1 MEKRMAEERFNTKM
15 EMFTMVSG
23 IKGKYTVLVVILK
36 TKTIDFSKVFG
47 EEGSIVDKRL
57 RSNKI
62 LFNFFDFNNFTRLS
76 FILFILFIKV
86 FFLFRVFLF
95 WFKADDISVL
105 IDIIS
110 WDHFWKILIF
120 VVFAISFISVA
131 HVVNHYI
138 IDLFNYIFS
147 KFW

>member
-1 MEKRMAEERFNTKM
+1 MAEERFNTKM
-15 EMFTMVSG
+15 EMFTKVSG
-23 IKGKYTVLVVILK
+23 TKGKSMALVVILK
-36 TKTIDFSKVFG
+36 TKTMDFSKVFG

-62 LFNFFDFNNFTRLS
+62 LFNFFDFNKCTRLS

-95 WFKADDISVL
+95 CFKADDISVL

-110 WDHFWKILIF
+110 WDHFWEILIF

-131 HVVNHYI
+131 HVVDHYI